1 MTRLSIFLAIC
12 LCLSLLAGCGS
23 GNQANPAN
31 NALAS
36 NPGTTSNGTSS
47 GGANN
52 RGTGQ
57 GNTVIVSGNKLRVLL
72 GDTYQFTS
80 SYSDATWEVNRVPG
94 GNDLF
99 GTISSTGLY
108 TAPAVVPLG
117 GVVIIARSKAS
128 NSATFWSADVGALT
142 GARFAYASSAS
153 DNSIQIFTTDEKTG
167 NLQTKSIFSVGPGKA
182 PAALALSANA
192 KFLYSLNRGT
202 NDISILA
209 INPATGDLTNA
220 GTVAVP
226 TGPYAMVFSVRGD
239 YAYVSC
245 DGASTIAA
253 YSVDLSTGAL
263 TPLSA
268 GSYVAGGGRVQSLT
282 ISFDG
287 DFLYAANPDANQ
299 IIALAILS
307 DGSLSPIPGSPF
319 TAQPGLSSIVSSK
332 GDYAH
337 DSQQLFAGGANGI
350 EVYNRTPSSGAL
362 TYLLALGLTSPGKSP
377 LLFGNTSDGLLIGVN
392 PQSGGGFSYAFDY
405 LAPVYYPAYLSPGG
419 SPVSTGTSP
428 VVGGWL
434 WNTSGT
440 NWIYVLNGQA
450 DASSTT
456 GSIGVYSVDYSNGM
470 VGPTRVI
477 PTSLHNPTGFL
488 VTP

>member
-1 MTRLSIFLAIC
+1 MTRLGIFVTIC
-12 LCLSLLAGCGS
+12 LCLSLLAGCGG
-23 GNQANPAN
+23 GNQGNPAN
-31 NALAS
+31 NALAG
-36 NPGTTSNGTSS
+36 NAGATSNGTSS
-47 GGANN
+47 SAANN
-52 RGTGQ
+52 
-57 GNTVIVSGNKLRVLL
+57 SGNKPRVLL

-268 GSYVAGGGRVQSLT
+268 GSYVAGGGRVQSLA

-319 TAQPGLSSIVSSK
+319 TAQPGLSSIVLSK
-332 GDYAH
+332 GDYAY

-362 TYLLALGLTSPGKSP
+362 TYLPSATLTAAGKSP
-377 LLFGNTSDGLLIGVN
+377 ILFSSDGLLMGVN

-419 SPVSTGTSP
+419 PPVATGISPVAFA
-428 VVGGWL
+428 WL
-434 WNTSGT
+434 WNGLGYD
-440 NWIYVLNGQA
+440 WVYVLNQQA
-450 DASSTT
+450 SSSSTT
-456 GSIGVYSVDYSNGM
+456 GSITVYQSDYTPGF
-470 VGPTRVI
+470 VGPAATI
-477 PTSLHNPTGFL
+477 PASLHNPTGFV